1 MLEAHER
8 LEDALSELPAPAPVV
23 KTTRLPPASCPSC
36 GKKLDAATHPTED
49 VAPSPGDVTICLG
62 CQDLLIF
69 TEELG
74 LRRPTEAEIQ
84 ALPLDEISRYQR
96 ALNELKGGPAS
107 RRT

>member
-1 MLEAHER
+1 MT
-8 LEDALSELPAPAPVV
+8 
-23 KTTRLPPASCPSC
+23 TTRLPPATCPSC

-62 CQDLLIF
+62 CQDVLIF

-96 ALNELKGGPAS
+96 ALWELKGRPAS
-107 RRT
+107 RRTLH